1 MSSCLFLN
9 EKWKKFL
16 AYNQYDWLHSVQF
29 LIDNPEKME
38 KFGLDLYDNWEKNF
52 SHKVLNLKLT
62 EKIESLY
69 ENI

>member
-1 MSSCLFLN
+1 
-9 EKWKKFL
+9 
-16 AYNQYDWLHSVQF
+16 
-29 LIDNPEKME
+29 ME